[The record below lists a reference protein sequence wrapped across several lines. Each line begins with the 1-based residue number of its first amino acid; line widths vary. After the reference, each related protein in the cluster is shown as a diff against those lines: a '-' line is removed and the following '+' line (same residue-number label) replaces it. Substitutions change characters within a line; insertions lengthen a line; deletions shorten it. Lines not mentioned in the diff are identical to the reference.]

1 MKKVLH
7 AMLMSVLSGS
17 AYSQS
22 SVTLYGDIGGG
33 VRWTNGAKGGSAI
46 GFNNNIIA
54 GNQFGFTGK
63 EDLGNGLKAIF
74 KLEGALAR

>member
-1 MKKVLH
+1 MKKVLY
-7 AMLMSVLSGS
+7 ATLMSVLSGTS
-17 AYSQS
+17 YAQS

-33 VRWTNGAKGGSAI
+33 VRWTNGVKGGSTV
-46 GFNNNIIA
+46 GYNNNIIA

-74 KLEGALAR
+74 KL